1 MKVEALISKVE
12 VRRAKFY
19 AMIDRLTQNC
29 KDASHSDDILELLE
43 EVLAFR
49 DQTLEVELQLEEGLK
64 VEERDQEATQ

>member
-19 AMIDRLTQNC
+19 GMIDRLTQNC
-29 KDASHSDDILELLE
+29 KDASHPDDILELLE

-49 DQTLEVELQLEEGLK
+49 EQTLEVELQLKEDLK
-64 VEERDQEATQ
+64 GEERDQEATQ